1 MTKYI
6 SITGLKPNGFLSFFR
21 FWRLAIPSF
30 NQARTAEG
38 ILFCETK
45 NIQGNQCTLTA
56 WESREHMLNFMRSG
70 VHLKAMKS
78 FHKIATGKTYGFES
92 DTIPQWKEA
101 FELLQK
107 HGKQY

>member
-1 MTKYI
+1 
-6 SITGLKPNGFLSFFR
+6 
-21 FWRLAIPSF
+21 
-30 NQARTAEG
+30 
-38 ILFCETK
+38 
-45 NIQGNQCTLTA
+45 
-56 WESREHMLNFMRSG
+56 MRSG